1 MQAVVTPSIGGSG
14 GGGAMF
20 MRKTVSVPNF
30 SQVQYQF
37 KKSWGASFA

>member
-1 MQAVVTPSIGGSG
+1 MQAAVTPSIVGG